1 MLGSARSQKKL
12 LVQSSEG
19 LSVGREELGSNPVV
33 DSTHVLPTHSL
44 TCLPISTQESLHFPS
59 LRCFLLGAKVLSP
72 HLPPPHQ
79 LFSFPLPFPHLSPS
93 PASSRVWASAHPTT
107 PSSNLECGGGTR
119 RGTCRRKLQARP
131 VQTRVAASSLPL
143 EASQESCLSPATY
156 PAWAGG
162 RRDGLQGGCCPQR
175 GVERGMEQRRRERTS
190 SGRWREAER
199 MNH

>member
-72 HLPPPHQ
+72 RLPPHPTSSFHSLSPFPISPPPRPAPGSGSLLIPPPRLQTWSVEGGLGEGRAEESFRPGLCKQERLPPPCHLRHHRKAAFLLQ
-79 LFSFPLPFPHLSPS
+79 L
-93 PASSRVWASAHPTT
+93 T
-107 PSSNLECGGGTR
+107 PRGPEGGGTA
-119 RGTCRRKLQARP
+119 CREG
-131 VQTRVAASSLPL
+131 AAH
-143 EASQESCLSPATY
+143 
-156 PAWAGG
+156 
-162 RRDGLQGGCCPQR
+162 
-175 GVERGMEQRRRERTS
+175 
-190 SGRWREAER
+190 REA
-199 MNH
+199 